1 VGFHKKTINDV
12 PLDNQTVLVRVNYD
26 IPVNN
31 GNLADDLWV
40 RASLPTIEN
49 LLERG
54 CKVVV
59 IGHHGSPAVK
69 DIKYSL
75 EPAAARLARLLRRDI
90 RFVSEAVGDRVLQAV
105 KKSPSTG
112 VIVLENLHFYPGEE
126 FNDREFA
133 RSLVTSTGARYFV
146 QDGFGVTHKKH
157 ASTSA
162 IADFVPSVAGLAL
175 TDDYNTIIQ
184 IMESTGAKNKL
195 NLPGIDALL
204 DARS

>member
-1 VGFHKKTINDV
+1 VGFHKKTIHDV

-31 GNLADDLWV
+31 GGLADDLWV
-40 RASLPTIEN
+40 RASLPTMNN
-49 LLERG
+49 LLNRG

-59 IGHHGSPAVK
+59 IGHYGSPGAR
-69 DIKYSL
+69 DTKYSL

-90 RFVSEAVGDRVLQAV
+90 RFVSEVVGDRVLQAV
-105 KKSPSTG
+105 KKAPNNS
-112 VIVLENLHFYPGEE
+112 VIVLENLRFHPEE
-126 FNDREFA
+126 ESNDREFA
-133 RSLVTSTGARYFV
+133 RSLVASTGARYFV
-146 QDGFGVTHKKH
+146 QDGFGTTHKQH

-184 IMESTGAKNKL
+184 IMQSTGAKNKL
-195 NLPGIDALL
+195 NLPGIDSLL
-204 DARS
+204 DARR

>member
-1 VGFHKKTINDV
+1 MGFHKKTIHDV

-31 GNLADDLWV
+31 GGLADDLWV
-40 RASLPTIEN
+40 RASLPTMNN
-49 LLERG
+49 LLNRG

-59 IGHHGSPAVK
+59 IGHYGSPGAR
-69 DIKYSL
+69 DTKYSL

-90 RFVSEAVGDRVLQAV
+90 RFVSEVVGDRVLQAV
-105 KKSPSTG
+105 KKAPNNS
-112 VIVLENLHFYPGEE
+112 VIVLENLRFHPEE
-126 FNDREFA
+126 ESNDREFA
-133 RSLVTSTGARYFV
+133 RSLVASTGARYFV
-146 QDGFGVTHKKH
+146 QDGFGTTHKQH

-184 IMESTGAKNKL
+184 IMQSTGAKNKL
-195 NLPGIDALL
+195 NLPGIDSLL
-204 DARS
+204 DARR